1 VFVAIS
7 VTLLI
12 RTSKISYSEL
22 IESITPY
29 EERLRFPNVVGDGD
43 HDWTDSLV
51 NLVSEVT
58 RQSSMIGY
66 DNIFY
71 FYALT
76 CLIAL
81 PVLSLVTVKK

>member
-1 VFVAIS
+1 M
-7 VTLLI
+7 
-12 RTSKISYSEL
+12 
-22 IESITPY
+22 ESITPY
-29 EERLRFPNVVGDGD
+29 EERLRFPNVVGEGNL
-43 HDWTDSLV
+43 DWTGSLA
-51 NLVSEVT
+51 NLVFEVS

-71 FYALT
+71 FYSLT

>member
-1 VFVAIS
+1 M
-7 VTLLI
+7 LI

-22 IESITPY
+22 MESITPY
-29 EERLRFPNVVGDGD
+29 EERLRFPNVIGDGD
-43 HDWTDSLV
+43 HDWTNSLV

-76 CLIAL
+76 CLIVL